1 MSDPFKITDQLAGA
15 YDNQYNEES
24 RQWRDLGAKG
34 KAENILEI
42 AKGMSFQNV
51 LDVGSG
57 DGSVLAYLDS
67 KKFHSTIYS
76 IDISSSGVEQIKKR
90 NIASVKEVT
99 CYDGFHIPYAD
110 NYFDLAICS
119 HVIEHVEFPRLLL
132 REIRRVSKYQILE
145 VPIDFS
151 LNVDKKVEHFL
162 AYGHINIYSPQ
173 TFRFLVKSEGFEI
186 IKDLKSVY
194 SNEVLNFLYRKKPIK
209 RIKQKILFAI
219 WKCIP
224 FLMNT
229 KPSTITVLSRKTD
242 KGLEI
247 FN

>member
-1 MSDPFKITDQLAGA
+1 MSESFKITDQLAGV
-15 YDNQYNEES
+15 YDKQYSEES
-24 RQWRDLGAKG
+24 RQWRELGAKG

-42 AKGMSFQNV
+42 AKGMSFKNV

-67 KKFHSTIYS
+67 KKFNSNMYS
-76 IDISSSGVEQIKKR
+76 VDISSSGVEEIKKR
-90 NIASVKEVT
+90 NIPSLKEVT
-99 CYDGFHIPYAD
+99 CYDGFHIPYPD
-110 NYFDLAICS
+110 NHFDLTICS

-132 REIRRVSKYQILE
+132 REIKRVSKYQILE

-173 TFRFLVKSEGFEI
+173 TFRFLIKTEGFEI
-186 IKDLKSVY
+186 IKDLKAVY
-194 SNEVLNFLYRKKPIK
+194 TNELLNFLYRKKWIK
-209 RIKQKILFAI
+209 RIKQKTLFAI

-224 FLMNT
+224 FLMNV
-229 KPSTITVLSRKTD
+229 KPSTITVLSKKTD

-247 FN
+247 F